1 MTELATF
8 AGGCFWCMQPPYD
21 KVDGVQS
28 VITGYIGGTT
38 TNPTYENF
46 AQHDHKE
53 AVQIS
58 FDPDRTSYD
67 NLLEIFWQNIDPT
80 DVGGQFADRG
90 KQYETAIFYHNDKQK
105 IAAETSKKNLEQ
117 SGKFS
122 QPIAT
127 QILPAQEFYPAE
139 EYHQEFYKKNPE
151 QYASYKYHSG
161 REPFL
166 KKTWA
171 TEKDNLKKDE

>member
-90 KQYETAIFYHNDKQK
+90 KQYETAIFYQK
-105 IAAETSKKNLEQ
+105 
-117 SGKFS
+117 
-122 QPIAT
+122 
-127 QILPAQEFYPAE
+127 
-139 EYHQEFYKKNPE
+139 HQ
-151 QYASYKYHSG
+151 
-161 REPFL
+161 
-166 KKTWA
+166 KKTLNNPVNFHNPLQH
-171 TEKDNLKKDE
+171 KFFLLKNFTQRKNIIKNFIRKTQNSMLRINIILAESHF